1 MSTNDTDIVKLS
13 INDTFYDWY
22 LKTNQIIDYVNPIN
36 VYDVFAGSG
45 LSESRTGTPGTVE
58 FSVATDSSLYG
69 IGTLAN
75 TQGIEEVVLNYNA
88 LSASSVANTNVYSFQ
103 KAGDVIYKVQASD
116 MLPPDLNGD
125 HAFAGTI
132 TVADLIV
139 DDGTITLNNTGTNRD
154 NCGLVIESISE
165 TEPTNVFFTYDTNTL
180 AWYSSEHLG
189 VTENKGFVTN
199 STTTAIFPFIA
210 SETQAQ
216 VDLRLQ
222 TTTSGIPERFSINA
236 EFDST
241 NTLTFSHYNNNVL
254 ISDILEL
261 TSSGTNGSSVV
272 VKDTITITDVLNST
286 PFSNTPA
293 ATSIPVTD
301 STNGFLNNFVN
312 RVVLPNNGAS
322 VGNFV
327 YVNSSGE
334 ATPTDA
340 NTLSH
345 TYQVGIVESIDGSD
359 VTVITSGTFSG
370 LLSGLTP
377 GTIYYLDTTSGDV
390 TDTNPESTD
399 GTIGKPIFIATSTTS
414 GIIIPDFTNI
424 GGGGTTVIGGGLSDA
439 FNTLIVK
446 NAADATLRTYVASG
460 NDTITFKEGSNISF
474 TTGTTPDV
482 ITINSTSSVPDPG
495 TADAYSILTSN
506 STSSFVYTGIGESS
520 IIGRVTDGEVQS
532 ITLSE
537 GSILGRG
544 TGVDD
549 NGVEALSP
557 TQVLDILGFSSNSY
571 LKNVVFE
578 DYTGVPVYEYPDT
591 NDGEILTIRAGDNIT
606 FDHNGSELIIHA
618 GDISST
624 NATGGGSGSLAVG
637 VVGKAFSTAVD
648 TLGFQ
653 STTNAVQFSANAQ
666 GASTVYVSGT
676 ISPDYLKLSGGSGT
690 GSHTAGNTL
699 RIIGD
704 STTGTTSRYTFS
716 GTTETMT
723 VGLTDTIN
731 VFKVAEKPNTANTFK
746 GLVLSGGSSLGA
758 SSGSRDSLVLY
769 DESNATRDNNTTS
782 TAFNSKIAIKSW
794 DLISYP
800 DETRQTTYNGVQHD
814 YCVSMYAD
822 TTASDTNGVYTL
834 PFRFYEIV
842 VDKLKVK
849 DLTVDT
855 AAKTT
860 EYLGTVIGF
869 GSNLLYSQTSTVI
882 VRNDTQNAVPA
893 GTSGMALRF
902 HDDTIGAVTPDSYI
916 YRPSAD
922 GVLDYSGKITEGTF
936 IINGKISF
944 GDIVSTDAT
953 LTSPS
958 ICRGAGDTIA
968 IQSLGNAECN
978 LSLTTSGSGELLIG
992 RNGTNAYFSFDNGTN
1007 TYAFN
1012 LNADSNLDVTSFTIG
1027 TSAKGYKFNSTTFTS
1042 DAIDK
1047 GKVLMVGSVTGG
1059 RATVESKYIIRPLVG
1074 ADVVNDPINTLYY
1087 TV

>member
-165 TEPTNVFFTYDTNTL
+165 TEPTNVFFIYDTNTL

-241 NTLTFSHYNNNVL
+241 NTLTFSHYNNNAL

-261 TSSGTNGSSVV
+261 TSSGTNGSSVI

-286 PFSNTPA
+286 PFTDIPA
-293 ATSIPVTD
+293 ITSIPVTD
-301 STNGFLNNFVN
+301 ATDGFLNQFVN
-312 RVVLPNNGAS
+312 RVVLVNNGAS
-322 VGNFV
+322 VGDFV
-327 YVNSSGE
+327 YVNSSGQ
-334 ATPTDA
+334 ATRTDA
-340 NTLSH
+340 SSINFTN
-345 TYQVGIVESIDGSD
+345 QIGVVESVQGSD
-359 VTVITSGTFSG
+359 VVVVTSGSVDFFSG
-370 LLSGLTP
+370 LVAGD
-377 GTIYYLDTTSGDV
+377 IYYLDDV
-390 TDTNPESTD
+390 TPGAITNTNPSNTN
-399 GTIGKPIFIATSTTS
+399 GTIGKPVLIATSNKS
-414 GIIIPDFTNI
+414 AILIPDFTNI
-424 GGGGTTVIGGGLSDA
+424 GSGTTTVVGGGGIENSFATIVATGGIGTITASGESTLNITGGTNITLGVA
-439 FNTLIVK
+439 GNTL
-446 NAADATLRTYVASG
+446 
-460 NDTITFKEGSNISF
+460 
-474 TTGTTPDV
+474 
-482 ITINSTSSVPDPG
+482 TINSDIPESSTANQLLRRGASSYEWFTPSDYSVIVKPLSTGGIESVQLTPG
-495 TADAYSILTSN
+495 TL
-506 STSSFVYTGIGESS
+506 
-520 IIGRVTDGEVQS
+520 
-532 ITLSE
+532 
-537 GSILGRG
+537 LGRI
-544 TGVDD
+544 DD
-549 NGVEALSP
+549 ATDENNPVTALGASD
-557 TQVLDILGFSSNSY
+557 VLNLLGFSGNSF

-624 NATGGGSGSLAVG
+624 NATGGGPGSLAVG
-637 VVGKAFSTAVD
+637 IVGKAFSTAVD

-653 STTNAVQFSANAQ
+653 STTNAVQFSANPQ

-676 ISPDYLKLSGGSGT
+676 ISPDYLKLAGGSGT

-704 STTGTTSRYTFS
+704 STGTTSRYTFS

-723 VGLTDTIN
+723 VGLSDTIN
-731 VFKVAEKPNTANTFK
+731 VFKVAEKPTTVNTFK
-746 GLVLSGGSSLGA
+746 GLVLSGGSSSGA

-769 DESNATRDNNTTS
+769 DESNATRDSNTTS

-794 DLISYP
+794 DVISYP
-800 DETRQTTYNGVQHD
+800 DETRQTTYNGIEHD

-822 TTASDTNGVYTL
+822 TTKSDTNGVYTL

-842 VDKLKVK
+842 VDKLKVN

-855 AAKTT
+855 AAKNI

-869 GSNLLYSQTSTVI
+869 GSNPLYSRTSTVI

-893 GTSGMALRF
+893 GIAGMALRF
-902 HDDTIGAVTPDSYI
+902 NDDTAGAIIPDSYI
-916 YRPSAD
+916 YRPSAE
-922 GVLDYSGKITEGTF
+922 GVGDYSGKITEGTF

-944 GDIVSTDAT
+944 GDILSSDP
-953 LTSPS
+953 LQTSPS

-1027 TSAKGYKFNSTTFTS
+1027 TSTKGYKFNSTTFTN
-1042 DAIDK
+1042 DATDK
-1047 GKVLMVGSVTGG
+1047 GKVLMVGSVTSG

-1074 ADVVNDPINTLYY
+1074 ADVASDPINTLYY
-1087 TV
+1087 VV